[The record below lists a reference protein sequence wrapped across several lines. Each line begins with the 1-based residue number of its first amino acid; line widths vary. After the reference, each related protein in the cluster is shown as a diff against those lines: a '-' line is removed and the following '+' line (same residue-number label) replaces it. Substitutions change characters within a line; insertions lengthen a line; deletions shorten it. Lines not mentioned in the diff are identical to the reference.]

1 MAGRVDVAFS
11 RWRGEEVPLPG
22 GGVLVNDCWN
32 ANPVS
37 MRAALEDLVERSE
50 GRRTVAVLGEMA
62 ELGADS
68 DAYHRE
74 IGQVVAA
81 LEVGVLVVVG
91 ERARLYAEDAEG
103 ALEVVLASDADEA
116 ARIVRDLVRPGDCV
130 LVKGSR
136 MVGLEVV
143 ADALAGVRN

>member
-1 MAGRVDVAFS
+1 M
-11 RWRGEEVPLPG
+11 
-22 GGVLVNDCWN
+22 NDCWN

-37 MRAALEDLVERSE
+37 MLAALEDLVDRSE

-62 ELGADS
+62 ELGAES
-68 DAYHRE
+68 DTYHRE

-81 LEVGVLVVVG
+81 LDIGMLVAVG
-91 ERARLYAEDAEG
+91 ARGHLYVEGAEG
-103 ALEVVLASDADEA
+103 VPEVASASDAAEA
-116 ARIVRDLVRPGDCV
+116 ARIVPGPPRPGDCV

-136 MVGLEVV
+136 AVGLEVV

>member
-1 MAGRVDVAFS
+1 
-11 RWRGEEVPLPG
+11 
-22 GGVLVNDCWN
+22 
-32 ANPVS
+32 VS
-37 MRAALEDLVERSE
+37 LRAALEDLVDRSG

-62 ELGADS
+62 ELGEES

-81 LEVGVLVVVG
+81 LGIGVLVAVG
-91 ERARLYAEDAEG
+91 ERGHLYVEGAEG
-103 ALEVVLASDADEA
+103 VPEVASASDAEEA
-116 ARIVRDLVRPGDCV
+116 ARIVPGLLAPGDCV

-136 MVGLEVV
+136 AVGLEVV

>member
-1 MAGRVDVAFS
+1 M
-11 RWRGEEVPLPG
+11 
-22 GGVLVNDCWN
+22 NDCWN

-37 MRAALEDLVERSE
+37 MRAALEDLVDRSG

-62 ELGADS
+62 ELGEDS

-81 LEVGVLVVVG
+81 LGIGVLVAVG
-91 ERARLYAEDAEG
+91 ERARLYVEGAEG
-103 ALEVVLASDADEA
+103 VLEVAIASDADEA
-116 ARIVRDLVRPGDCV
+116 ARILPDLLQPGDCV

-136 MVGLEVV
+136 VVGLEVV